1 MKIEEF
7 KTSVDSK
14 KLKRHELVI
23 DKDLKNIPYPL
34 PGWDG
39 GHFCEIISGKPK
51 SGKSTL
57 ALGLLTTKGRKKV
70 YRGKFDNIII
80 FIPKH
85 SLSSLKNNPFEDL
98 DSSKKFHEL
107 TVETLNK
114 AYKQIKDNS
123 EMGESTLIYLDD
135 MASDLR
141 TSSAIQS
148 LFNKICFNRRH
159 LRTSLMFLVQTWK
172 SIPPNCR
179 KTASHIVLFR
189 NFNKLE
195 NTAVFE
201 EVLFMDKDTTDKLFE
216 YVYDKPYN
224 FLYINVNEGILH
236 KNFNPLILSED

>member
-7 KTSVDSK
+7 KTNVDSS

-34 PGWDG
+34 AGWDG
-39 GHFCEIISGKPK
+39 GHFCQIISGKPK

-57 ALGLLTTKGRKKV
+57 ALGLLTQKGSRKV

-80 FIPKH
+80 FIPSH
-85 SLSSLKNNPFEDL
+85 SLSSLKNDPFGDL
-98 DSSKKFHEL
+98 DSIKKYDEL
-107 TVETLNK
+107 TLDTLQK
-114 AYKQIKDNS
+114 AYKQIKKHA
-123 EMGESTLIYLDD
+123 EAGESTLLYFDD
-135 MASDLR
+135 MATDLR
-141 TSSAIQS
+141 SSGNIQS

-201 EVLFMDKDTTDKLFE
+201 EVMFMDKDTTEKLFD
-216 YVYDKPYN
+216 YVYDKPFN
-224 FLYINVNEGILH
+224 FLYIDINSGILH
-236 KNFNPLILSED
+236 KIFNPLLLSED